1 MIAQREFLLGEEK
14 YIDFQVLSTIAQT
27 IEITSATFILSKSG
41 ATDVTGDCVI
51 DGDKISVLLEPI
63 ATGTYVLEVTYLIGL
78 ETRKIKVNVV
88 VT

>member
-63 ATGTYVLEVTYLIGL
+63 ATGTYVLEVTYLIGD
-78 ETRKIKVNVV
+78 ETRKIKVNVL